1 MRYDLHL
8 HTCLSPCAD
17 RDMTPAAVAGLAKL
31 AGAEL
36 IAVTDHNSALNLPA
50 VERACREYG
59 LRLLPGLEVTTAE
72 EIHLLCYFKTV
83 AAALEYGS
91 ALYAALPSVPCDPVI
106 WGEQWV
112 MDEED
117 RVTGTIGKLLTAACA
132 WPLEEAAARCRQ
144 LGGEPVP
151 AHADAESYSAFSM
164 LGLLPDDGGFR
175 AVELQRPER
184 AADYER
190 RGLLPPG
197 LEVLCSSDAHFL
209 SAVGGRL
216 GDLAP
221 ASALRRLL

>member
-17 RDMTPAAVAGLAKL
+17 RDMTPATVAGLAKL

-50 VERACREYG
+50 AEKACREYG

-72 EIHLLCYFKTV
+72 EVHLLCYFKTV
-83 AAALEYGS
+83 EAALEYGRE
-91 ALYAALPSVPCDPVI
+91 LYAALPALPCDPAI

-117 RVTGTIGKLLTAACA
+117 RVLGKVDKLLTAACG
-132 WPLEEAAARCRQ
+132 WPLEEAAARCRA

-151 AHADAESYSAFSM
+151 AHADAESYSVFAM
-164 LGLLPDDGGFR
+164 LACCRRKRALPRWNCAGRTWPPSTSGGACCRRAGGL
-175 AVELQRPER
+175 A
-184 AADYER
+184 
-190 RGLLPPG
+190 
-197 LEVLCSSDAHFL
+197 SSDAHFL
-209 SAVGGRL
+209 SAVGARL
-216 GDLAP
+216 GTLAP
-221 ASALRRLL
+221 GSVLRRLL

>member
-17 RDMTPAAVAGLAKL
+17 RDMTPANVAGLAKL
-31 AGAEL
+31 AGAGL

-50 VERACREYG
+50 AARACREYG
-59 LRLLPGLEVTTAE
+59 LRLLPGLEVTCAE

-83 AAALEYGS
+83 EAALEYGRQ
-91 ALYAALPSVPCDPVI
+91 LWQALPPLPCDPAI

-117 RVTGTIGKLLTAACA
+117 RVLARINKLLPAACA
-132 WPLEEAAARCRQ
+132 WPLEEAAARCRS

-151 AHADAESYSAFSM
+151 AHADAGSYSAFSV
-164 LGLLPDDGGFR
+164 LGLLPAEAGFR

-184 AADYER
+184 AAEYER

-197 LEVLCSSDAHFL
+197 LEVLASSDAHFL
-209 SAVGGRL
+209 SAVGGRMEEL
-216 GDLAP
+216 PPESVLC
-221 ASALRRLL
+221 RLL